1 LKLIK
6 HREIRTD
13 DNHATFVINEKLKIY
28 ILNMLSFK
36 NQ

>member
-13 DNHATFVINEKLKIY
+13 DNHAAFVIDENLK
-28 ILNMLSFK
+28 NFS
-36 NQ
+36 